1 MKLILG
7 DEMSIGEIGGLTIFI
22 ILWLF
27 LAFFGLMYYT
37 HKNGDDF
44 NG

>member
-1 MKLILG
+1 
-7 DEMSIGEIGGLTIFI
+7 MSIGEVGGLTFI
-22 ILWLF
+22 IFLGLF

-44 NG
+44 NGQADGN